1 MQDYYAKK
9 QNITQ
14 KKDAPSASSV
24 FDASSQ
30 SESLQRKA
38 EKANDAAH
46 RNGSTISNNG
56 ECPSSYFLEQP
67 HYGPE
72 SAYCG
77 YYALCNYMA
86 TTFNLTEIVKKTKKY
101 YMTELGFNEMDAEEF
116 IRTSGL
122 NVQAFLPSYGITAFT
137 DMQSAIDN
145 GRFMA
150 GGSGHWVVFKRNA
163 NGKWWLFDSWS
174 GVKCIGGETELIGW
188 LTAGNIFTYWG

>member
-1 MQDYYAKK
+1 MKSTYVQKSFALQKVSA
-9 QNITQ
+9 QN
-14 KKDAPSASSV
+14 AASV
-24 FDASSQ
+24 IDASSQ

-86 TTFNLTEIVKKTKKY
+86 MTFNLTEIVKKTKNY
-101 YMTELGFNEMDAEEF
+101 YMTELGFNEMEAEEF

-137 DMQSAIDN
+137 DMRDAINN

-163 NGKWWLFDSWS
+163 IGKWWLFDSWS
-174 GVKCIGGETELIGW
+174 GVKCIGGEIELIRW
-188 LTAGNIFTYWG
+188 LTTRNIFTYWG